1 MCNVI
6 HEFFTTGTILPHF
19 NDNNVVLI
27 PKSTEAYAIHQFR
40 LIAMTNFK
48 FEIISKVLDD
58 ILTIIFPDII
68 TNDCVCITSLTI
80 NILHHKSFHGNLALK
95 IDIAKSFDPID

>member
-6 HEFFTTGTILPHF
+6 HKLLTTGNILSHF
-19 NDNNVVLI
+19 NDNKVVLI

-68 TNDCVCITSLTI
+68 TNDCVCLTSLTI
-80 NILHHKSFHGNLALK
+80 NILDRKSFHDNLALK
-95 IDIAKSFDPID
+95 IDIAKSFGPIN